1 MDISFVTI
9 EVVGTSFA
17 IMGVLVLIWRF
28 LNPVVKNVNALHKWL
43 ESFRRDWEGE
53 PASAGRDKVSG
64 VMERLNRL
72 DGELSRNGGKSL
84 KDVVIRLDT
93 KMDKLIKRIDSIE
106 EKLK

>member
-17 IMGVLVLIWRF
+17 IMGALVLIWRL
-28 LNPVVKNVNALHKWL
+28 LNPIVKNVHALHKWL
-43 ESFRRDWEGE
+43 ESFRRDWDGE
-53 PASAGRDKVSG
+53 PASSGRDRVPG
-64 VMERLNRL
+64 VMERINRL

-84 KDVVIRLDT
+84 KDVVVRLDM
-93 KMDKLIKRIDSIE
+93 KMDRLIKRIENIE